1 MEDEPSISFC
11 KEIEKKYDRTR
22 SERQV
27 YVIQD
32 YDFVLHKAKKTG
44 IFASRMR
51 KRNLFDLHGK
61 IITGSL
67 ESNLRW
73 LQMMHY
79 SQRSPKSQNYGGHC
93 K

>member
-44 IFASRMR
+44 IFASCIRE
-51 KRNLFDLHGK
+51 K
-61 IITGSL
+61 
-67 ESNLRW
+67 
-73 LQMMHY
+73 
-79 SQRSPKSQNYGGHC
+79 KSVRFTREGYYRFP
-93 K
+93 

>member
-32 YDFVLHKAKKTG
+32 YNFVLHKAKKL
-44 IFASRMR
+44 ASLPRA
-51 KRNLFDLHGK
+51 
-61 IITGSL
+61 
-67 ESNLRW
+67 
-73 LQMMHY
+73 
-79 SQRSPKSQNYGGHC
+79 
-93 K
+93 